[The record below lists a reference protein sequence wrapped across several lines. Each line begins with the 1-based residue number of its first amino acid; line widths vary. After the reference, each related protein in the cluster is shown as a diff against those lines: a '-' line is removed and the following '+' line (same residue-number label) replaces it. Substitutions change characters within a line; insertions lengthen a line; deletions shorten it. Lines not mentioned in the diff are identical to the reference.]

1 MTIAK
6 QRKNDKAHV
15 RMLKRRPD
23 LFKVLHVL
31 KQWDQGH
38 IPLMKKEELHKTC
51 WLVLLA
57 DCWLGSNQ
65 GNSLKLQINQ
75 VKTCLK

>member
-1 MTIAK
+1 LHLLTIAK

-51 WLVLLA
+51 WL
-57 DCWLGSNQ
+57 GSNQ